1 MHKVDIVPY
10 KEMFDDLESMLLD
23 EEDYEQT
30 MEMLKL
36 NNDEEMIFKRA
47 RFHIKRKE
55 PNSSVIKKAYQIFMA
70 KSFHNKNL
78 DSGDSQNILGKD
90 GEKDNIV
97 KMIYTLIKSNIE
109 YILIAFLI
117 AFVIKK
123 LI

>member
-55 PNSSVIKKAYQIFMA
+55 SNSSVIKKAYQIFMA

-78 DSGDSQNILGKD
+78 NSGDSQNILGKD